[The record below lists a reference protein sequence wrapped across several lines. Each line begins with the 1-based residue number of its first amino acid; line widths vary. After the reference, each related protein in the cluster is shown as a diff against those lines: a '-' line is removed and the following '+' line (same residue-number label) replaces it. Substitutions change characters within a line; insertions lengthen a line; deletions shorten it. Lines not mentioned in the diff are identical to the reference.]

1 MMFIYSSMERERE
14 RGEDKE
20 WNFGLYLSGSN
31 TRLSKRAIEN
41 LNSIC
46 EEHLNGRYC
55 LQIIDIEEYP
65 QIGIDKN
72 IIASPTLIRESPVP
86 VKRVIGD
93 FSEREKALVAV
104 GIKKKSV

>member
-1 MMFIYSSMERERE
+1 MERERE
-14 RGEDKE
+14 REREDKQ
-20 WNFGLYLSGSN
+20 WNFVLYLSGSK

-41 LNSIC
+41 LKEIC
-46 EEHLNGRYC
+46 EEYLNGRYRIR
-55 LQIIDIEEYP
+55 IIDIEDRP

-93 FSEREKALVAV
+93 LSDREKALVAV